1 MKDRIRQ
8 VRKDNNLSME
18 KFGERIRIT
27 KSSVSLLESGKN
39 SPSEQTFKLIC
50 DEFNIN
56 EDWLRTGKGEMKKNR
71 TKNQEIG
78 AFMNDV
84 MDLPDKTFKK
94 RFIESLSKLGEEDWE
109 TIENIAQK
117 LLKED

>member
-1 MKDRIRQ
+1 MKDRIKKIRA
-8 VRKDNNLSME
+8 DMGLSME
-18 KFGERIRIT
+18 KFGEKIGIT
-27 KSSVSLLESGKN
+27 RSSISLLESGKN
-39 SPSEQTFKLIC
+39 SPSEQTIRLIC
-50 DEFNIN
+50 KEYGIN
-56 EDWLRTGKGEMKKNR
+56 ENWLRNGEGEMRKTR
-71 TKNQEIG
+71 TRNQEIG

-109 TIENIAQK
+109 TIEKIAQK